1 MVRLWNSCKEL
12 KQWEQKHAQ
21 SRHHRLHQAGMRG
34 MEEHH
39 CPRAAGGP
47 GLCRAAHVC
56 MGLGTSG
63 GAAQLWRCTQLGGVG
78 AYQGCAQLGWVCVST
93 GLHLRHHVIHPCPLL
108 CHLYPT
114 PALCSLHLS
123 HCKCLLLL
131 VWLQGYEAAAAHGQ
145 PVLAALSRS
154 SCCPVCVPACQLHSY
169 LAANSVTRVVPRAR

>member
-1 MVRLWNSCKEL
+1 MLRAVTIVCIRLGCAGWRSTTAPALLGALGC
-12 KQWEQKHAQ
+12 AG
-21 SRHHRLHQAGMRG
+21 LHTSAWGW
-34 MEEHH
+34 
-39 CPRAAGGP
+39 
-47 GLCRAAHVC
+47 
-56 MGLGTSG
+56 GTSG

-93 GLHLRHHVIHPCPLL
+93 GLHLRHHVIRPCPLL

-145 PVLAALSRS
+145 PVLAALSIS